1 MSDFRDMEPMLQDFL
16 AEAGELLCDVDN
28 KLIALEA
35 SPRDGALLD
44 DIFRGFH
51 TIKGGAGFL
60 NVTALVELCHLT
72 ESLFDRLRTRKLALD
87 APVLDVIL
95 AATATVREMFGVL
108 AREQQ
113 PAAADPALLDRLQAI
128 LRGDAATLQPP
139 RLNARG
145 VADGQR
151 AGGDP
156 DWARLYHA
164 LLDAPVAERSACD
177 SRYGRRAADQ
187 PDGEKLPLGRRAG
200 DRIAVG
206 RESTIRIDTR
216 RLDDVLNL
224 SGEIGFAKNRLNCLR
239 AEMLGGNLGIET
251 VRALDAAVDQLNH
264 LVGDLQNA
272 VMKTRMGPIARL
284 FQRYPRMAR
293 DLARQL
299 GKEIELEV
307 LGEDTELDRSM
318 IEDLNDPLVH
328 LVRNAIDHGLELPHE
343 RRAAGKP
350 EKCTVRLSARQTG
363 DHITI
368 EIADDGRGMRPD
380 VLRRKAVEK
389 GVLDAETASALD
401 DRASLQL
408 IFMPGFSTK
417 DETSS
422 VSGRGVGMD
431 VVRNNIQKLNGRIE
445 IESTPGAGTTFRIAL
460 PLTLAVLPV
469 LMVRHG
475 TQPFA
480 VPLSMV
486 HEMVALDATRVQ
498 LVSGRATMVIREEIL
513 PVRSLAALIGWPA
526 VGPARYGILM
536 QGHTGRFVLAVDGY
550 TGREDVVIK
559 PLQDIHPKGIAG
571 ATLAGDGSL
580 VLVLDMEALL
590 DGAHEETPEQLFRR
604 AA

>member
-1 MSDFRDMEPMLQDFL
+1 MSDFHDMEPMLQDFL

-28 KLIALEA
+28 KLIALETR
-35 SPRDGALLD
+35 PQDGRLLD

-60 NVTALVELCHLT
+60 NATALVELCHLT
-72 ESLFDRLRTRKLALD
+72 ESLFDRLRTRTLALD
-87 APVLDVIL
+87 ASVLDAIL

-108 AREQQ
+108 TRKQQ
-113 PAAADPALLDRLQAI
+113 PAAADPALLDRLHAI
-128 LRGDAATLQPP
+128 LRGEAATSQPCGGTP
-139 RLNARG
+139 A
-145 VADGQR
+145 VASSQS
-151 AGGDP
+151 AGAGP
-156 DWARLYHA
+156 DWARLYRA
-164 LLDAPVAERSACD
+164 LLDAPEPARGAAD
-177 SRYGRRAADQ
+177 THYGRRAADQ
-187 PDGEKLPLGRRAG
+187 PDGEHTPLGRRAG

-239 AEMLGGNLGIET
+239 TEMLQGKLGVET
-251 VRALDAAVDQLNH
+251 LRALDAAVDQLNH

-272 VMKTRMGPIARL
+272 VMKTRMGPVARL

-299 GKEIELEV
+299 GKEIELEIE
-307 LGEDTELDRSM
+307 GEDTELDRSM
-318 IEDLNDPLVH
+318 IDDLNDPLMH

-350 EKCTVRLSARQTG
+350 DKCTVRLSARQAG

-389 GVLDAETASALD
+389 GVLDAETAAALD

-422 VSGRGVGMD
+422 ISGRGVGMD
-431 VVRNNIQKLNGRIE
+431 VVRNSIQKLNGRIE

-486 HEMVALDATRVQ
+486 HEMVALDAARMQ
-498 LVSGRATMVIREEIL
+498 LVSGRATMVIREEVL

-536 QGHTGRFVLAVDGY
+536 QGHAGRFVLAVDGY

-559 PLQDIHPKGIAG
+559 PLHDIRPKGIAG

-590 DGAHEETPEQLFRR
+590 DGAHEETADQLLGR